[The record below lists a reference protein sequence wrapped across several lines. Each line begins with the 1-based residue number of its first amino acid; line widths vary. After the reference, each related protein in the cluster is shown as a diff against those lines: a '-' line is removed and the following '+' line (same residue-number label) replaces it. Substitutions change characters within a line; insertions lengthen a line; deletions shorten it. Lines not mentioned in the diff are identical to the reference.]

1 MDFKYNIITKMFSA
15 DPKKFMISTLERLQ
29 KSKSTKRDYPCLFD
43 DSNIQSVYGMLDP
56 TNRGYIT
63 LKQYCEGNMS
73 YSRLPCMN
81 PGNLVWKCWTS
92 ITLILS

>member
-1 MDFKYNIITKMFSA
+1 MFSA

-63 LKQYCEGNMS
+63 LKQYCEGNMCLLLKTPINRS
-73 YSRLPCMN
+73 GGSVVRAFAP
-81 PGNLVWKCWTS
+81 
-92 ITLILS
+92 